1 MEAFFK
7 KKHPIGCSKVATKR
21 HFIVV
26 VAICTN
32 SVQTDY
38 LIKCTK
44 LAVLDFFGYAIKKM
58 LLNKVVAYKK
68 RHIFCKMTYP
78 KKFL

>member
-21 HFIVV
+21 HFLVV
-26 VAICTN
+26 VAIYTN
-32 SVQTDY
+32 YVHTDY

-44 LAVLDFFGYAIKKM
+44 LAVLDFFDDAIKKM

-68 RHIFCKMTYP
+68 CHFFCKMTYP
-78 KKFL
+78 KKLL